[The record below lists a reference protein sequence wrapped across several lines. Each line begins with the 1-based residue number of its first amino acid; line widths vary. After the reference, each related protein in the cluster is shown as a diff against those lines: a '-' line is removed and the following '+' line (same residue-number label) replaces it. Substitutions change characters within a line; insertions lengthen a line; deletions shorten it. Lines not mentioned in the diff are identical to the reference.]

1 MANNVASVGTGLTNL
16 HFHEILHHSKT
27 VVPKLRIRQNLLT
40 ERIFNVSNPWNSKH
54 RSRALSKST
63 TVEHGAYAVD
73 TLKVEIEAVKSRWGL
88 Q

>member
-1 MANNVASVGTGLTNL
+1 M
-16 HFHEILHHSKT
+16 
-27 VVPKLRIRQNLLT
+27 VPKLRIRQNLLT

-73 TLKVEIEAVKSRWGL
+73 TLKVEIEAVKSRKKMSFSHSHNNL
-88 Q
+88 FRFLVRLLSPQN